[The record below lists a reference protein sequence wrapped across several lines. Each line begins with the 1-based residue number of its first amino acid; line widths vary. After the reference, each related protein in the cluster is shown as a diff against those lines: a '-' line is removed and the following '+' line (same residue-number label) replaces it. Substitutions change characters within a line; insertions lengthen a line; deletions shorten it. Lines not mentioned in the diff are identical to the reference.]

1 MRAPTP
7 ETLREAG
14 DAWLEGAKAGAIR
27 TRSGDTYKPSAI
39 RSYEGA
45 LTTRIYPEL
54 GANKLSE
61 IQRRDVQELADRLL
75 AEGLDPS
82 TIRNVLMPL
91 RAIYRRALR
100 RGVVAVSPMTGLELP
115 AVRGKRDRIAEPE
128 EAAKLIAATAEVRPG
143 SMGYRVLRGSA
154 DGRATGSPLGTG

>member
-1 MRAPTP
+1 LPGSGWNACRCNKSYQAQVWSRRDKKVIKRTFPTLAAAKGWRSDATKDLRGGRMRAPTP

-75 AEGLDPS
+75 AGGL
-82 TIRNVLMPL
+82 T
-91 RAIYRRALR
+91 RA
-100 RGVVAVSPMTGLELP
+100 PF
-115 AVRGKRDRIAEPE
+115 
-128 EAAKLIAATAEVRPG
+128 AT
-143 SMGYRVLRGSA
+143 S
-154 DGRATGSPLGTG
+154 